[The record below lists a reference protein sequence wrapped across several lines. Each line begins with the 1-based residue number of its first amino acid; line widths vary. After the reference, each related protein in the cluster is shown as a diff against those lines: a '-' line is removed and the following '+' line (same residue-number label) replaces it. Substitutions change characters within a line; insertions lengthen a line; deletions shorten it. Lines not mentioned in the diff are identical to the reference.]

1 MNHVSAT
8 TLRIDTR
15 TLPVDQA
22 RQFLHLVEQ
31 ANRGEE
37 SAMPN
42 LVRMLDAVPAL
53 AQQLGDMTSITRGVG
68 AADGGDQLAMA
79 EAIRLES
86 ETLWAELAQST
97 DGPLERLLID
107 RLVTCPLHLEYAEAA
122 YARQV
127 HGQDVEWT
135 DAYQRRIDRTQRRYL
150 QSIRTLAQIRRLA
163 VPAIQVNVAETRV
176 NQVNSGI
183 RTVA

>member
-1 MNHVSAT
+1 
-8 TLRIDTR
+8 
-15 TLPVDQA
+15 
-22 RQFLHLVEQ
+22 
-31 ANRGEE
+31 
-37 SAMPN
+37 
-42 LVRMLDAVPAL
+42 VPAI

-122 YARQV
+122 TLGRSTGRTSSGPTRISGGSTARN
-127 HGQDVEWT
+127 GGTCSLSARWLRSDG
-135 DAYQRRIDRTQRRYL
+135 
-150 QSIRTLAQIRRLA
+150 SPCRLSRSMS
-163 VPAIQVNVAETRV
+163 PRP
-176 NQVNSGI
+176 G
-183 RTVA
+183 